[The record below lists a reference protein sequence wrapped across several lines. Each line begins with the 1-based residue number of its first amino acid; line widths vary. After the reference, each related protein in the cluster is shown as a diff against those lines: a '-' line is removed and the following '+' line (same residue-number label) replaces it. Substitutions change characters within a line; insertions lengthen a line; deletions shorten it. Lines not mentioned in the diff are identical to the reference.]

1 MSQERRQNYNQK
13 HDWGQSPVISHLLV
27 VNFDRI
33 REIKDFA
40 RQQEE
45 LQIFRKLLIS
55 PLVICNVP
63 EDVIKS
69 LKIDIT
75 HPKTDEEDLVPTEP
89 VLIGIRENL
98 VNEFGHE
105 VVRRI
110 NISLSSDTEI

>member
-1 MSQERRQNYNQK
+1 MSQERRQNHNQK
-13 HDWGQSPVISHLLV
+13 HDWGESPIISHLLV

-33 REIKDFA
+33 REIRDFA

-55 PLVICNVP
+55 PLVISNIP
-63 EDVIKS
+63 DDIIKS

-89 VLIGIRENL
+89 VLFGVRENL
-98 VNEFGHE
+98 INEFGHE

-110 NISLSSDTEI
+110 NISLSNGTEI